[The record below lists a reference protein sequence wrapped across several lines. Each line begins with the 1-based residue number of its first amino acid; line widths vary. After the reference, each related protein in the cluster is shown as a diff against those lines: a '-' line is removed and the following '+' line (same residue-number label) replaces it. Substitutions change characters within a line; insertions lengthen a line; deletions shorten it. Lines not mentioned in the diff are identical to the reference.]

1 MSANL
6 YVCKQKKCGQETK
19 IKVPF
24 EILPPLNLPCDNPYG
39 HFEFAQIFHV
49 LSVSKGDGWKV

>member
-1 MSANL
+1 MTTNWTTRD
-6 YVCKQKKCGQETK
+6 KNQDFFRDFTT
-19 IKVPF
+19 F
-24 EILPPLNLPCDNPYG
+24 RLPCDNPYG